1 MELVELMSVF
11 FFYFQKADEV
21 GEFCEKIDRKLDK
34 IIDKSQ
40 KELEISK

>member
-21 GEFCEKIDRKLDK
+21 GELYEKIHRKLDE
-34 IIDKSQ
+34 IIDKSKREQ
-40 KELEISK
+40 ETSK

>member
-21 GEFCEKIDRKLDK
+21 GELYEKIDRKLDE
-34 IIDKSQ
+34 IIDKSK
-40 KELEISK
+40 KEQETSK